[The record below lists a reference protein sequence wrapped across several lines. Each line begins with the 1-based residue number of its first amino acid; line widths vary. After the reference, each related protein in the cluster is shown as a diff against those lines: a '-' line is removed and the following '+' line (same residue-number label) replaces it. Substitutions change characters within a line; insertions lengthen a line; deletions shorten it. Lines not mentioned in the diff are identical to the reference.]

1 MTIRPRKRL
10 SSKRVPRSGKN
21 TESTLVLCLY
31 VAGASPNSVAA
42 IANLK
47 AMEPR
52 VIGSRL
58 ELEIVDVLRKP
69 ERALSDAILV
79 TPTLVKI
86 SPRPTCRILG
96 NLRDTEAVL
105 RALGVGAGLIR

>member
-1 MTIRPRKRL
+1 MTRHSQKRP
-10 SSKRVPRSGKN
+10 SSKRVTRSAKK
-21 TESTLVLCLY
+21 TEGTLVLCLY
-31 VAGASPNSVAA
+31 VAGSSPNSVAA

-52 VIGSRL
+52 VTGRL

-79 TPTLVKI
+79 TPTLVRL
-86 SPRPTCRILG
+86 SPSPTCRIFG

-105 RALGVGAGLIR
+105 RSLGVGAGLLR